1 MSSNLSEPGPS
12 EELRFDRAEPAAAGA
27 AAACS
32 ACGRPFG
39 AEYFL
44 LNGAV
49 ACGACCAAV
58 EQALRRRAGAGLFF
72 KALLFGCVAALVCA
86 IGWALIRHLTG
97 YELGIVAVVVGVAVG
112 GAVRK
117 GSGGRGGVAF
127 QLIAVLLTYGTVS
140 ASLVPDLFAAM
151 ARIGEERAAVGGAP
165 DPDLPAAASEPASSP
180 ATAPAEDGRDD
191 PITAAEVALALAAL
205 GFLILSMPVLLA
217 IESPLFG
224 LIMAFSLFEA
234 WRVNRRARPQISG
247 PYAITEVR
255 PPAAP
260 PA

>member
-1 MSSNLSEPGPS
+1 MSSNASGPTPAD
-12 EELRFDRAEPAAAGA
+12 ELRFDRAEPAGA
-27 AAACS
+27 AAA
-32 ACGRPFG
+32 ACTGCGKPFG

-58 EQALRRRAGAGLFF
+58 EQVLRQRASVGLFF
-72 KALLFGCVAALVCA
+72 RALLFGCIAALLCA

-127 QLIAVLLTYGTVS
+127 QLIAVLLTYGTVA

-151 ARIGEERAAVGGAP
+151 ARLTQEQAAIDGAP
-165 DPDLPAAASEPASSP
+165 DPDAPAA
-180 ATAPAEDGRDD
+180 ATAPASRPSTAPALSAPEG
-191 PITAAEVALALAAL
+191 PITALDLALGLAAL
-205 GFLILSMPVLLA
+205 GFLVASMPVLIA
-217 IESPLFG
+217 VESPLFG
-224 LIMAFSLFEA
+224 LIMAFALFEA

-247 PYAITEVR
+247 PCAVTEVP
-255 PPAAP
+255 PPAST
-260 PA
+260 